1 MQCIKNFS
9 LCFIEGFK
17 EKGFRKKY
25 IPEVQ
30 KLLQKLPLKIS
41 SWFLVLC
48 YIFNNKKGFNDMIT
62 I

>member
-30 KLLQKLPLKIS
+30 KLL
-41 SWFLVLC
+41 
-48 YIFNNKKGFNDMIT
+48 
-62 I
+62 